1 MLSVLTTEF
10 LSHLVRSKT
19 RVAPVKPVSIPRL
32 ELFASHLL
40 SLTVKSL
47 QPLRTRLNIKTVYLF
62 TDSTVVLSWLRTPP
76 HKPKVF
82 VANRVVQILEV
93 TSPNQWSHVPTADNP
108 ADVASR
114 GCMPSQLVDHGLW
127 WHGPS
132 FLAQDHGSWPKCGEG
147 FTFLELLIMDQLS

>member
-1 MLSVLTTEF
+1 MGFSDASSVAVAAAVYLRVVC
-10 LSHLVRSKT
+10 SDNRVIIHLVRSKT

-32 ELFASHLL
+32 ELIASHL

-93 TSPNQWSHVPTADNP
+93 TSPTN
-108 ADVASR
+108 
-114 GCMPSQLVDHGLW
+114 GL
-127 WHGPS
+127 
-132 FLAQDHGSWPKCGEG
+132 
-147 FTFLELLIMDQLS
+147 TFLQLITQLT